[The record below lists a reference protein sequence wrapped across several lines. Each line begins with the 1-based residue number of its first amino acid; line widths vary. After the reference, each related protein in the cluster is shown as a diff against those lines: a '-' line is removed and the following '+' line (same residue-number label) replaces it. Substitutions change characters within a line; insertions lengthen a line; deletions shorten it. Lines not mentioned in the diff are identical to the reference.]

1 MRPKRPRVLVRFFP
15 CSVYT
20 DLNRRGTL
28 GYEWSLSHC
37 CHLKDFYVMLDGS
50 SGFCYTSR
58 RMLTTLLI
66 IGFLHVLVYRL
77 QI

>member
-1 MRPKRPRVLVRFFP
+1 MSGRLLIVVISKI
-15 CSVYT
+15 
-20 DLNRRGTL
+20 
-28 GYEWSLSHC
+28 
-37 CHLKDFYVMLDGS
+37 FYVMLDGS
-50 SGFCYTSR
+50 SGFCYTSS